1 MSNVYL
7 EPGCYLPHKKPMVL
21 IDKVIEVTDNSA
33 ICQSYVNESSSL
45 APFLE
50 GKELPFFYIIELISQ
65 AIGVWSGFKSK
76 QNNVALTNWP
86 YLTITPT
93 QNETY
98 QAAREGGRCNCNA
111 IAGNGIEDVDVTTPV
126 VQGTNAQFTAF
137 IKAGYKFNGW
147 YSDSEY
153 QQLISINNPASII
166 TPINPNTSG
175 NDFSDYPLENSYTL
189 YAKAESTT
197 TSTTGIY
204 LKCNGSWIKA
214 KSVFKKTNGAWV
226 KQEDLSAI
234 FSGESSGTASNY
246 VYGGS
251 V

>member
-1 MSNVYL
+1 MSKTFNARIK
-7 EPGCYLPHKKPMVL
+7 HKRDTSANWTAQDPVL
-21 IDKVIEVTDNSA
+21 LNGELIVVDTASGEMRFKIGDGTKRYS
-33 ICQSYVNESSSL
+33 Q
-45 APFLE
+45 
-50 GKELPFFYIIELISQ
+50 LPFQDEILRNSKADLE
-65 AIGVWSGFKSK
+65 AGVYTATASSTDGVSYTATVTGIDSLSAGSSFIMIPNKTS
-76 QNNVALTNWP
+76 AST
-86 YLTITPT
+86 TPT
-93 QNETY
+93 
-98 QAAREGGRCNCNA
+98 
-111 IAGNGIEDVDVTTPV
+111 
-126 VQGTNAQFTAF
+126 FF

-175 NDFSDYPLENSYTL
+175 DVNNYPIENSYTL

-204 LKCNGSWIKA
+204 LKCNDSWIKA

-226 KQEDLSAI
+226 EQEDLSAI

-246 VYGGS
+246 VYVGS